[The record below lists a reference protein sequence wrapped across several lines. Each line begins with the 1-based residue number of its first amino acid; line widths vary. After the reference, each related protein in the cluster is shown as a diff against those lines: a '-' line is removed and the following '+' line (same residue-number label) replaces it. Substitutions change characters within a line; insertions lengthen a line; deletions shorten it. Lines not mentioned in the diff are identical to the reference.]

1 MTALALMAKASGR
14 GVLRLGLT
22 IAAATLVLD
31 QITKWLARDALW
43 EPERQVEVTGFFNLV
58 PVENR
63 GISFG
68 LLESESGFGPWLIAG
83 LAVVISGALL
93 FWMARAK
100 RWLLGL
106 ALGLI
111 VGGAI
116 GNVVD
121 RARLGWVIDFI
132 DLHAGGYHWPAFNLA
147 DSGITIGVGL
157 LLIDS
162 LFRPSRPTT

>member
-1 MTALALMAKASGR
+1 MARGSRR
-14 GVLRLGLT
+14 GVLKIGLAV
-22 IAAATLVLD
+22 IAITLVLD
-31 QITKWLARDALW
+31 QVTKWFARDALW
-43 EPERQVEVTGFFNLV
+43 DPERRVEVTGFFNLV

-83 LAVVISGALL
+83 LAVVVAGALL
-93 FWMARAK
+93 IWLARTK
-100 RWLLGL
+100 RRLLAL

-116 GNVVD
+116 GNVID

-162 LFRPSRPTT
+162 LFRPSRPNK

>member
-1 MTALALMAKASGR
+1 MTALALMTRATNR
-14 GVLRLGLT
+14 GVLRFGL
-22 IAAATLVLD
+22 IVAGVTLALD
-31 QITKWLARDALW
+31 QITKVLAYGALW
-43 EPERQVEVTGFFNLV
+43 EPERQIEVTGFFNLV

-68 LLESESGFGPWLIAG
+68 LLESESGVGPWLIAG
-83 LAVVISGALL
+83 LAVLISGGLL
-93 FWMARAK
+93 VWLARAK

-116 GNVVD
+116 GNVID

-132 DLHAGGYHWPAFNLA
+132 DLHAAGYHWPAFNLA

-162 LFRPSRPTT
+162 LFRPSRPTK